1 MNPYVFIVGCP
12 KSGTT
17 LLRRIVD
24 AHPLV
29 AIPNE
34 QHWLPK
40 WFEQRKEVAPEG
52 LATPELVSKVLE
64 YERFSRMAIDR
75 RSSSA

>member
-1 MNPYVFIVGCP
+1 MNPYVFIVGRP

-17 LLRRIVD
+17 LVRRMVD

-40 WFEQRKEVAPEG
+40 WFEQRKGVAPEG
-52 LATPELVSKVLE
+52 LAMPELVSKLIE
-64 YERFSRMAIDR
+64 YERLSRMGIDR